1 MSPLISPAAL
11 FRMRF
16 SCPRREIL
24 WPSSQSQLD
33 ERCRLPNMA
42 GISGVPDIMELFV
55 AWNPNGLAIRA
66 IVTGV
71 GSSRWCAPTRPED
84 SDGLHLWIATR
95 PTGQSHRAG
104 RYCRRLA
111 LLPAGGGAHGHTAVA
126 LAAVIPRTSEPAS
139 LLENDSVMIDS
150 AESPNGWRIDAWMTA
165 EALFG
170 WDPTDNPRI
179 GFFAAVVDRHL
190 GHIPYAGAPDLPW
203 ESDPSLWC
211 ELDLKDR

>member
-1 MSPLISPAAL
+1 
-11 FRMRF
+11 MRF
-16 SCPRREIL
+16 SCPRRETL

-66 IVTGV
+66 SLPVLDLHGGAPQHGLKTATASIFGSPLVLLDRAIGPGVIVA
-71 GSSRWCAPTRPED
+71 GSHSFQREV
-84 SDGLHLWIATR
+84 
-95 PTGQSHRAG
+95 
-104 RYCRRLA
+104 
-111 LLPAGGGAHGHTAVA
+111 AHGHTAVA
-126 LAAVIPRTSEPAS
+126 AAAVIPRTSEPAS

-170 WDPTDNPRI
+170 WDPTENPRI
-179 GFFAAVVDRHL
+179 GFFAAVVDRQL